1 MRLHTFAA
9 ACTFLLAPAAAFAH
23 GTPPAPAH
31 GGQVVEDSAEHWVE
45 LVTSGDLLTVYVL
58 DEDRNPVPS
67 AQLGGKATVL
77 VGGKSQVVALA
88 PGDGNSLTGK
98 LAPAASGKM
107 TAVLSLTVSGKPA
120 QARFASA
127 Q

>member
-9 ACTFLLAPAAAFAH
+9 ACTLLLAPTAAFAH

-45 LVTSGDLLTVYVL
+45 LVTSGALLTVYVL
-58 DEDRNPVPS
+58 DEGKTPIPS

-98 LAPAASGKM
+98 LAQDVVAAQEKEIAEMKGWQ
-107 TAVLSLTVSGKPA
+107 A
-120 QARFASA
+120 QQPGPR
-127 Q
+127 

>member
-1 MRLHTFAA
+1 MRLRTFAA
-9 ACTFLLAPAAAFAH
+9 CTLLLAPAAAFAH
-23 GTPPAPAH
+23 GRPPAPAH

-45 LVTSGDLLTVYVL
+45 FVTSGDLLIVYVL
-58 DEDRNPVPS
+58 DEGRNPIPS
-67 AQLGGKATVL
+67 EQLGGKATVL

-98 LAPAASGKM
+98 LTSAGSGKM
-107 TAVLSLTVSGKPA
+107 AAVLSLTVSGKPA

>member
-9 ACTFLLAPAAAFAH
+9 ACTLLLAPAAAFAH

-58 DEDRNPVPS
+58 DEGKNPIPS

-77 VGGKSQVVALA
+77 VGGKSQTVALA
-88 PGDGNSLTGK
+88 PGDGNSLTGR
-98 LAPAASGKM
+98 LTPAASGKM